1 MAKKVEKVAIG
12 VDIDGDG
19 KPDFSLDIKTIGMF
33 VVMVSTVIGMWF
45 TLKADIQEAKELPV
59 PPIERM
65 EFDMKDELIRQ
76 TIMDTQKDVEAIL
89 DELVMKKLLTVVLFF
104 ICTLNLYSQEYIN
117 DSNFE
122 EKINQKHAFSDDTFS
137 IVIVEFYVEFN
148 KQNAFKEWEQL
159 KGIKY
164 FRADIQHVPEM
175 KKKFRV
181 RMAPTLIIF
190 NQGNKEEVFKAGLD
204 LLCPVTLEELQ
215 ESITELKT
223 ADKF

>member
-1 MAKKVEKVAIG
+1 
-12 VDIDGDG
+12 
-19 KPDFSLDIKTIGMF
+19 
-33 VVMVSTVIGMWF
+33 
-45 TLKADIQEAKELPV
+45 
-59 PPIERM
+59 
-65 EFDMKDELIRQ
+65 
-76 TIMDTQKDVEAIL
+76 
-89 DELVMKKLLTVVLFF
+89 MKKLLISILLFV
-104 ICTLNLYSQEYIN
+104 ISYSGYSQEFID
-117 DSNFE
+117 DSTFE
-122 EKINQKHAFSDDTFS
+122 DKINQRHAFGDDAFN

-190 NQGNKEEVFKAGLD
+190 NQGTKEEVFKAGLD
-204 LLCPVTLEELQ
+204 LLCPVTLEELNK
-215 ESITELKT
+215 SIEELKT

>member
-1 MAKKVEKVAIG
+1 
-12 VDIDGDG
+12 
-19 KPDFSLDIKTIGMF
+19 
-33 VVMVSTVIGMWF
+33 
-45 TLKADIQEAKELPV
+45 
-59 PPIERM
+59 
-65 EFDMKDELIRQ
+65 
-76 TIMDTQKDVEAIL
+76 
-89 DELVMKKLLTVVLFF
+89 MKKLLTVVLFF

-117 DSNFE
+117 DGNFE
-122 EKINQKHAFSDDTFS
+122 EKINQRHAFGDDTFN

-181 RMAPTLIIF
+181 RMAPTLIVF

>member
-1 MAKKVEKVAIG
+1 
-12 VDIDGDG
+12 
-19 KPDFSLDIKTIGMF
+19 
-33 VVMVSTVIGMWF
+33 
-45 TLKADIQEAKELPV
+45 
-59 PPIERM
+59 
-65 EFDMKDELIRQ
+65 
-76 TIMDTQKDVEAIL
+76 
-89 DELVMKKLLTVVLFF
+89 MKKLLTVVLFF

-148 KQNAFKEWEQL
+148 KQNAFKEWDQL

-181 RMAPTLIIF
+181 RMAPTIIIF
-190 NQGNKEEVFKAGLD
+190 NQGTKEEVFKAGLD
-204 LLCPVTLEELQ
+204 LLCPVTLVELQ
-215 ESITELKT
+215 ESLTELKT

>member
-1 MAKKVEKVAIG
+1 MKN
-12 VDIDGDG
+12 
-19 KPDFSLDIKTIGMF
+19 FNLTLLLLLSSLSI
-33 VVMVSTVIGMWF
+33 
-45 TLKADIQEAKELPV
+45 
-59 PPIERM
+59 
-65 EFDMKDELIRQ
+65 
-76 TIMDTQKDVEAIL
+76 
-89 DELVMKKLLTVVLFF
+89 
-104 ICTLNLYSQEYIN
+104 YSQEFID

-122 EKINQKHAFSDDTFS
+122 EKINQRHAFGDDEFN
-137 IVIVEFYVEFN
+137 IVVIEFYVEFN

-159 KGIKY
+159 TGVKY
-164 FRADIQHVPEM
+164 FRADMQHAPEM

>member
-1 MAKKVEKVAIG
+1 
-12 VDIDGDG
+12 
-19 KPDFSLDIKTIGMF
+19 
-33 VVMVSTVIGMWF
+33 
-45 TLKADIQEAKELPV
+45 
-59 PPIERM
+59 
-65 EFDMKDELIRQ
+65 
-76 TIMDTQKDVEAIL
+76 
-89 DELVMKKLLTVVLFF
+89 MKKLLTVVLFF

-122 EKINQKHAFSDDTFS
+122 EKINQKHAFSDDTFN

-181 RMAPTLIIF
+181 RMAPTIIIF

-204 LLCPVTLEELQ
+204 LLCPVTLEELNK
-215 ESITELKT
+215 SIEELKT

>member
-1 MAKKVEKVAIG
+1 
-12 VDIDGDG
+12 
-19 KPDFSLDIKTIGMF
+19 
-33 VVMVSTVIGMWF
+33 
-45 TLKADIQEAKELPV
+45 
-59 PPIERM
+59 
-65 EFDMKDELIRQ
+65 
-76 TIMDTQKDVEAIL
+76 
-89 DELVMKKLLTVVLFF
+89 MKKLLTVVLFF

-117 DSNFE
+117 DGNFE
-122 EKINQKHAFSDDTFS
+122 EKINQRHAFGDDTFN

-159 KGIKY
+159 KGVKY

-181 RMAPTLIIF
+181 RMAPTIIIF

-215 ESITELKT
+215 ESLTELKT

>member
-1 MAKKVEKVAIG
+1 
-12 VDIDGDG
+12 
-19 KPDFSLDIKTIGMF
+19 
-33 VVMVSTVIGMWF
+33 
-45 TLKADIQEAKELPV
+45 
-59 PPIERM
+59 
-65 EFDMKDELIRQ
+65 
-76 TIMDTQKDVEAIL
+76 
-89 DELVMKKLLTVVLFF
+89 MKKLLISVLLSVISFSG
-104 ICTLNLYSQEYIN
+104 YSQEYIN

-122 EKINQKHAFSDDTFS
+122 EKINQKHAFSDDTFN

-148 KQNAFKEWEQL
+148 KQNAFKEWKQL

-204 LLCPVTLEELQ
+204 LLCPVTLEELNK
-215 ESITELKT
+215 SIEELKT

>member
-1 MAKKVEKVAIG
+1 
-12 VDIDGDG
+12 
-19 KPDFSLDIKTIGMF
+19 
-33 VVMVSTVIGMWF
+33 
-45 TLKADIQEAKELPV
+45 
-59 PPIERM
+59 
-65 EFDMKDELIRQ
+65 
-76 TIMDTQKDVEAIL
+76 
-89 DELVMKKLLTVVLFF
+89 MKKLLTVVLFF

-117 DSNFE
+117 DGNFE
-122 EKINQKHAFSDDTFS
+122 EKINQKHAFGDDTFN

-159 KGIKY
+159 KGVKY

-181 RMAPTLIIF
+181 RMAPTLIVF

-215 ESITELKT
+215 ESLTELKT